1 MKDVCARQGKGE
13 ATELMQRPSESL
25 SQHDPTS
32 PPSPKPALRGSR
44 GVPPFSFQALLP
56 FPSSPAGL
64 RSVGMQPNPQKVWML
79 LQGRRENP
87 ENGPSQALTG
97 LGNWTRWQNSRPEP
111 NLKGRQIKSYAAWIL
126 GCRIQQSATMGL
138 GDNAQVTWQT
148 KRSSQHGDSQL

>member
-1 MKDVCARQGKGE
+1 MTVYLLGPLNYYQKTLDILRCFSFCLEFQSVSQMKDVCARQGKAG

-32 PPSPKPALRGSR
+32 PPSSMQASEGGSR
-44 GVPPFSFQALLP
+44 GVPPFSFQPLLP

-97 LGNWTRWQNSRPEP
+97 LGNWTR
-111 NLKGRQIKSYAAWIL
+111 
-126 GCRIQQSATMGL
+126 
-138 GDNAQVTWQT
+138 
-148 KRSSQHGDSQL
+148 